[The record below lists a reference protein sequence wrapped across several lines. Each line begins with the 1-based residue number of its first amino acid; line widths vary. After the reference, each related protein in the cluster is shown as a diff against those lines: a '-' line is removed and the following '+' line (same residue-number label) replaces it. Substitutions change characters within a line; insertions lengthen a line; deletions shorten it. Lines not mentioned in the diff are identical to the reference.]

1 MKKVLRSVLSY
12 FRTSDI
18 FLLILCLVASVY
30 GVILVYSATLSY
42 GTSSYIYVQAA
53 SLLIGL
59 GLFFLF
65 SLIDVDFFTN
75 KWYLLLAFNIALI
88 CSLFLWG
95 VEGGTGNRSWIRFGV
110 AGIQPSEVIKVTFV
124 LLLAKQMDHLRNS
137 ERGLS
142 SVISVIQLVLH
153 FALMFGLIIITSAD
167 LGSALVFLIIFIAII
182 FAGGVKLIWFIIG
195 LGAAAASAP
204 WLWNH
209 YLSDYQKDRLLAPYF
224 PEAVDPDGLGVTW
237 QVNQSKIALGSGG
250 ILGQGLTQGSKSQSE
265 LLPSKHTDFIFSV
278 AGEELGMIGCILI
291 ILLLTV
297 IIIRCVY
304 VGLRSGSYMNML
316 ICVGF
321 SAMLTF
327 QTFENIGMCLGLT
340 PVIGLTLPFFS
351 AGGSSMISCFAAMGI
366 VSGIRMRPKPVKK
379 RRRSGKRTA

>member
-1 MKKVLRSVLSY
+1 
-12 FRTSDI
+12 
-18 FLLILCLVASVY
+18 LCLVASVY
-30 GVILVYSATLSY
+30 GVILDYSATLSY

>member
-1 MKKVLRSVLSY
+1 MLSY

>member
-204 WLWNH
+204 
-209 YLSDYQKDRLLAPYF
+209 
-224 PEAVDPDGLGVTW
+224 
-237 QVNQSKIALGSGG
+237 
-250 ILGQGLTQGSKSQSE
+250 
-265 LLPSKHTDFIFSV
+265 
-278 AGEELGMIGCILI
+278 GCGTI
-291 ILLLTV
+291 T
-297 IIIRCVY
+297 
-304 VGLRSGSYMNML
+304 
-316 ICVGF
+316 
-321 SAMLTF
+321 
-327 QTFENIGMCLGLT
+327 
-340 PVIGLTLPFFS
+340 
-351 AGGSSMISCFAAMGI
+351 
-366 VSGIRMRPKPVKK
+366 
-379 RRRSGKRTA
+379 